1 MFDEF
6 NDEIELE
13 IKSGIANLYWFKNDL
28 KKAWISSGISLSFC
42 EKLFTSNNSQGRL
55 LSKRELMDSLYE
67 NLGTVNRK
75 NRDDISRNFVR
86 ILLERQNFVPQKPE
100 HRIEIA
106 KNCALRLRQLY
117 EQKQKEKEYREQIK
131 KKAQE
136 AKEQD
141 YHSQLLRVRD
151 RFNQINR
158 LAGAKR
164 GYSLEE
170 LFVDLMKI
178 SDIPVEE
185 PFRNVGEQ
193 IDGAIK
199 YDGHYYLIE
208 LKWQKEPINQA
219 EIGSLRMKVDG
230 KMEAR
235 GIFIAMN
242 GYSQKALSSLT
253 KGKDLMI
260 LLLDGMHLTNVIY
273 GFYTFQELLEHA
285 VRQASLKGEIYCSHT
300 I

>member
-6 NDEIELE
+6 DDEIELE

-28 KKAWISSGISLSFC
+28 KKAWITSGISPSFC
-42 EKLFTSNNSQGRL
+42 ENLFSRNNSQGRSF
-55 LSKRELMDSLYE
+55 SKRELMGCLYE
-67 NLGTVNRK
+67 ELRRVDRK
-75 NRDDISRNFVR
+75 TRDDISRNFVI
-86 ILLERQNFVPQKPE
+86 ILLERRNFVPQKPE
-100 HRIEIA
+100 HRREIA

-136 AKEQD
+136 AREQD
-141 YHSQLLRVRD
+141 YYSQLLRIRE

-158 LAGAKR
+158 LSGAKR

-178 SDIPVEE
+178 SGIPVED

-219 EIGSLRMKVDG
+219 EIGSLRIKVDG
-230 KMEAR
+230 KMESR

-242 GYSQKALSSLT
+242 GYSKEALNSLT
-253 KGKDLMI
+253 RGKDLMI
-260 LLLDGMHLTNVIY
+260 LLLDGMHLTNVIC